1 MEKNILDFIEKIE
14 KEINSETNNL
24 ELISTEI
31 VEESSLASGKR
42 SGRPIS
48 KNVDI
53 GIIDVI
59 FDGPAT
65 IVEWKDGT
73 KTIVKCHKLDKY
85 DAEKGLAMAIIK
97 KFYEDDE
104 AFQGLFNKWCVER
117 PKEVGVL
124 FDDRTG
130 EPFKPYRKT
139 KKVKRPIKRSL
150 IARKRSIVGNRRC
163 N

>member
-1 MEKNILDFIEKIE
+1 
-14 KEINSETNNL
+14 
-24 ELISTEI
+24 
-31 VEESSLASGKR
+31 
-42 SGRPIS
+42 
-48 KNVDI
+48 
-53 GIIDVI
+53 
-59 FDGPAT
+59 
-65 IVEWKDGT
+65 
-73 KTIVKCHKLDKY
+73 
-85 DAEKGLAMAIIK
+85 MAIIK

-104 AFQGLFNKWCVER
+104 AFQGLFNRWCIER

-130 EPFKPYRKT
+130 EPFRSYRKA